1 MLKNS
6 WVDSF
11 WLLLKLRINFKNEK
25 SMSENQLPQKPDNAI
40 WNAIDNEWELGQ
52 KNSQGKYIG
61 EWMWWLAPTNH
72 LCCHTFFDDN
82 GNMLSYTRY
91 HIDGTYSQKGTY
103 KNGVQH
109 GTFYYQD
116 SENETTENCIPPQA
130 PEGTFRMTYEYDNG
144 QFVSAQFF
152 TLEGV
157 EMDRYGNI
165 AGEEVDDEDESEE
178 VITNTEFASVEEA
191 SRRWIAEGKTYKD
204 SINDW
209 LDIIYI
215 DEQNPS
221 TECPEETRKD
231 MSSYVINQ
239 IGKFNDEKK
248 FDELRQLFP
257 PDNDPMNWENLTSC
271 VTQVAIL
278 TDNRIVVTINQWY
291 QERWM
296 YIINENDIQLI
307 EENMFM
313 FGKSYDKKYFAKA
326 YPDKIVVTEGW
337 EGKTINTFYPPKD
350 YGSDFKTKFPNVE
363 TALDKMNFADF
374 KIEQIVVFPS
384 GNSIAIASQVGVF
397 VINANDYQYI
407 HAGYDIEISVEEYLE
422 NLDSEEDS
430 EKFSFSNSYP
440 HVDVSPDEE
449 YLVAGNQNSQHL
461 IFKKEN
467 GIFIEAGTIEPR
479 SSYPNLAKFNAKI
492 ADNGEKNEGP
502 QLLLCSCHFGQSASI
517 SLPIKNITP
526 NFEASGYEADDVLN
540 YVDDSKWVFAAGNY
554 GWGWAL
560 GTNDGY
566 IWFKHFG
573 GYQYGYLHVGGTV
586 MDIDFSEDRKHML
599 VASYSGQV
607 IKYNCD
613 EIFGD
618 SLFRSKENKQEKRKD
633 TYAITNTA
641 YKDVKRYLFWNGF
654 NPMVW

>member
-6 WVDSF
+6 LVDTF
-11 WLLLKLRINFKNEK
+11 WLLLKLRINLK
-25 SMSENQLPQKPDNAI
+25 SKIMSENQLPQKPDNAI
-40 WNAIDNEWELGQ
+40 WNAADNEWELGQ
-52 KNSQGKYIG
+52 KNNEGKYIG

-82 GNMLSYTRY
+82 GNILNYTRY

-130 PEGTFRMTYEYDNG
+130 PKGTFRMTYEYDNG

-152 TLEGV
+152 TFDGE
-157 EMDRYGNI
+157 EMDRNGNI
-165 AGEEVDDEDESEE
+165 ASEGVDDESENEE
-178 VITNTEFASVEEA
+178 VEINTQFASVEEA
-191 SRRWIAEGKTYKD
+191 SARWIKEGKAYKNE
-204 SINDW
+204 INDW
-209 LDIIYI
+209 LDIIYL
-215 DEQNPS
+215 DKQNPS
-221 TECPEETRKD
+221 TEFPEETRKD
-231 MSSYVINQ
+231 MSSYVIEQ

-257 PDNDPMNWENLTSC
+257 PDNDPMNWEGLTSC
-271 VTQVAIL
+271 VTQIAIL
-278 TDNRIVVTINQWY
+278 PDNRIIVTVNEWY
-291 QERWM
+291 QERWL

-307 EENMFM
+307 EEDIFM
-313 FGKSYDKKYFAKA
+313 FGKSHDKKYFAKA
-326 YPDKIVVTEGW
+326 FSDKIEVTEGW
-337 EGKTINTFYPPKD
+337 DGKVVNTFYPPKD
-350 YGSDFKTKFPNVE
+350 YGTGFKEKHPTIKDRLSEMSFV
-363 TALDKMNFADF
+363 DMG
-374 KIEQIVVFPS
+374 IHQIVVFAS
-384 GNSIAIASQVGVF
+384 GSKVGIASKVGVF
-397 VINANDYQYI
+397 ILDEKGFHFIQTEND
-407 HAGYDIEISVEEYLE
+407 DEIEQ
-422 NLDSEEDS
+422 EED
-430 EKFSFSNSYP
+430 EAFTFRFDYP
-440 HVDVSPDEE
+440 HIDVSNDEK
-449 YLVAGNQNSQHL
+449 YIAVGSQSSAHLVL
-461 IFKKEN
+461 EFIN
-467 GIFIEAGTIEPR
+467 GVWTDYATVYPR
-479 SSYPNLAKFNAKI
+479 SSYPNLAKFNHKI
-492 ADNGEKNEGP
+492 ADSEEKNEGP

-517 SLPIKNITP
+517 SLPLKNLTS
-526 NFEASGYEADDVLN
+526 NFEASGYDADDTLN
-540 YVDDSKWVFAAGNY
+540 YVDDKKWVFAAGNY

-586 MDIDFSEDRKHML
+586 MDIDYSEDRKTMV

-618 SLFRSKENKQEKRKD
+618 SIFRSNENKQEKRKD

-641 YKDVKRYLFWNGF
+641 YKDVKRYLFWNGY